1 MQLPIFFKKLSGRKL
16 SKIFI
21 DKGSEYKNKAMKEY
35 RNIKTLLQKEPHQI
49 GEKNFL
55 WLKKLK
61 ILLRGH
67 ILLMILMAK
76 TLLERFSKKNY
87 KKWIKKSLWLK
98 KNKEK
103 NVKNYMQIGKVMIIL
118 LTVGLI
124 EKKLLYKMSYF
135 PELKKDNKSWSRFN

>member
-35 RNIKTLLQKEPHQI
+35 WNIKTFLQKEPHQI

-87 KKWIKKSLWLK
+87 KKWIEKSLWLK

-118 LTVGLI
+118 LTAGLI

-135 PELKKDNKSWSRFN
+135 PELKKDNKSWSRCN

>member
-1 MQLPIFFKKLSGRKL
+1 
-16 SKIFI
+16 
-21 DKGSEYKNKAMKEY
+21 MKEY
-35 RNIKTLLQKEPHQI
+35 WNIKTLLQKEPHQI